1 MSHEHI
7 ANALAEEYG
16 KREIIT
22 RAPLITVHPAVV
34 IIGVEVAET
43 AVQRQPMAPVTD
55 VLCNHQPRT
64 VVHAT
69 ATYAVYLRLA
79 LPVRTVFKG
88 NRKPCTMLCLTDKQC
103 MCIVILLPV
112 AQTIARCNGDISPL
126 IDGRQQVIPRPR
138 GLGNPIACP
147 RKIGIVGI
155 CRQSQVPADLPVGT
169 YVCAALALYAASIAE
184 TPAEKRILTI
194 GIKPLQRHQ
203 RERRRE
209 PETKTVHRSKG
220 MAVACCYLSVERELT
235 TCVAVIGTYVP
246 KAAARGAITLIN
258 TSGIGA

>member
-7 ANALAEEYG
+7 ADALAEEYG
-16 KREIIT
+16 KREIIA

-43 AVQRQPMAPVTD
+43 AVQRQPTAPVTD

-69 ATYAVYLRLA
+69 ATCTVYLRLA

-88 NRKPCTMLCLTDKQC
+88 ERKSPAMLCLAYKLRVC
-103 MCIVILLPV
+103 GVVLLPV
-112 AQTIARCNGDISPL
+112 AQPIACCKGDILPL
-126 IDGRQQVIPRPR
+126 IDCRQQMIPRPR
-138 GLGNPIACP
+138 GLRNPIACP
-147 RKIGIVGI
+147 RKVSIIGV
-155 CRQSQVPADLPVGT
+155 CRQSQVPESLPLGPHVH
-169 YVCAALALYAASIAE
+169 AALILYASSVAE
-184 TPAEKRILTI
+184 TPAEKRIITI

-209 PETKTVHRSKG
+209 PEAKTVHRSKG

-246 KAAARGAITLIN
+246 KAAARRILA
-258 TSGIGA
+258 